1 MHRRY
6 RGGVEPLR
14 LPRTSTRLPRRGHAL
29 VKIALVDESGFTYDY
44 DVIEAPI
51 GAVRDSI
58 AAISLQAV
66 EPEAAAAT
74 KKSRR
79 RRA

>member
-1 MHRRY
+1 
-6 RGGVEPLR
+6 
-14 LPRTSTRLPRRGHAL
+14 
-29 VKIALVDESGFTYDY
+29 VKIALVDEGGFTYDY

-51 GAVRDSI
+51 GVVRDSI

-66 EPEAAAAT
+66 ESEQAT
-74 KKSRR
+74 TKRSRR